1 MKYPTI
7 PNYTL
12 LFIGSLFLWPLG
24 CIKNLDQPPLNMG
37 ANIQATIAIRT
48 LRDGHIPGNTE
59 RLIDNQIVTGIVTAN
74 DANDNFYK
82 TIVIQDSTAA
92 ITIRLDGFGLAADY
106 PLGKRLFIRL
116 NGLFFGE
123 YGGMLQ
129 LGGGVDKTNP
139 SFPELL
145 PIPSPLFSKV
155 IVIGNQEKMP
165 DPLLV
170 KFEQLRDT
178 MQSRLIEIDSVEFA
192 PSDTAKPF
200 ADYVN
205 KETVSHTLRIC
216 NGGSL
221 YLRTSGFASF
231 AAVKTPRGNGR
242 IRGIYTVF
250 GSQKQLLIR
259 DTSDVQLE
267 GLRCSGSG
275 PRILFFEDFENIP
288 VNSFVQINGW
298 KNIAETGSQFFLGK
312 MLSNNR
318 FAEISAFA
326 TAQPSVATWLVLPPI
341 NLNSSSN
348 EQLSFLTKDAFDNGA
363 VLQVYISTNH
373 DGGSQPWKARWSL
386 LKSTI
391 SKGAVNSI
399 ANKWTESGK
408 ISLSTYNGTVYI
420 AFKYEGNDLP
430 GINNKKTTAFQL
442 DEIKIMGN

>member
-24 CIKNLDQPPLNMG
+24 CIKNLDQPPLNEG
-37 ANIQATIAIRT
+37 TNVQATIAIRT

-59 RLIDNQIVTGIVTAN
+59 RLIDNQIITGIVTAN

-116 NGLFFGE
+116 NGLFLGE

-145 PIPSPLFSKV
+145 PIPSPLFAKV
-155 IVIGNQEKMP
+155 IAIGNQEKMP
-165 DPLLV
+165 EPLLV
-170 KFEQLRDT
+170 KFEQLKDT
-178 MQSRLIEIDSVEFA
+178 MQGRLIEIDSVELA

-242 IRGIYTVF
+242 IKGIYTVF

-259 DTSDVQLE
+259 DTADVQLE
-267 GLRCSGSG
+267 GLRCSGNG
-275 PRILFFEDFENIP
+275 PRILFYEDFENIP
-288 VNSFVQINGW
+288 INNFVQINAW

-312 MLSNNR
+312 MVSNNR
-318 FAEISAFA
+318 YAEISAFA
-326 TAQPSVATWLVLPPI
+326 TAQPAIATWLVLPPI
-341 NLNSSSN
+341 NLNSSSS

-373 DGGSQPWKARWSL
+373 DGGSQPWKARWTV

-391 SKGAVNSI
+391 AKGSVNSI
-399 ANKWTESGK
+399 ATKWTQSGK
-408 ISLSTYNGTVYI
+408 VSLSSYNGTVYI
-420 AFKYEGNDLP
+420 AFKYQGNDLP

-442 DEIKIMGN
+442 DEIKIVGN